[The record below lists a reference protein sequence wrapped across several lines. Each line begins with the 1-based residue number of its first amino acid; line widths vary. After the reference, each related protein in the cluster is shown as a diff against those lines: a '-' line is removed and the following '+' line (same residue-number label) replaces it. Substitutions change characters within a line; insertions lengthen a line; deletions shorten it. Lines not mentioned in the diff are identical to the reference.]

1 MKKVKGPPPK
11 GKKPRKSLLERMRT
25 ANPEGAALL
34 DQHRAQADLAL
45 ALRSV
50 RKATGMD
57 QADVRR
63 ASEELGRP
71 LTQSV
76 ISSLESPTAA
86 LPNLDGI
93 VRYAAACGA
102 RVELSFIMDQYDDS
116 GACRIVLS

>member
-1 MKKVKGPPPK
+1 MNEPPRQ
-11 GKKPRKSLLERMRT
+11 GKKPSEDIPERMRA
-25 ANPEGAALL
+25 ANPAGAALL

-45 ALRSV
+45 ALRSM
-50 RKATGMD
+50 RKAKGMG
-57 QADVRR
+57 QTDVIL

-102 RVELSFIMDQYDDS
+102 RVELSFIMDQDDDS
-116 GACRIVLS
+116 GAGRIVLS

>member
-1 MKKVKGPPPK
+1 MMKGPPWK
-11 GKKPRKSLLERMRT
+11 GKKLSENLLERMRT
-25 ANPEGAALL
+25 ANPAGAALL

-45 ALRSV
+45 ALRSL
-50 RKATGMD
+50 RKANGMD

-86 LPNLDGI
+86 LPNLHAI
-93 VRYAAACGA
+93 VHYAAACGA
-102 RVELSFIMDQYDDS
+102 RVELAFIMGQDDDS
-116 GACRIVLS
+116 GACRVVLS

>member
-1 MKKVKGPPPK
+1 MMKELPRK
-11 GKKPRKSLLERMRT
+11 GKKPGENLLERMRT
-25 ANPEGAALL
+25 ANPAGAVLL

-45 ALRSV
+45 ALRAM
-50 RKATGMD
+50 RKANRMD
-57 QADVRR
+57 QTDVRR

-76 ISSLESPTAA
+76 ISALECPTAA

-102 RVELSFIMDQYDDS
+102 KVELSLIFGHDEGS
-116 GACRIVLS
+116 AACKVMLS